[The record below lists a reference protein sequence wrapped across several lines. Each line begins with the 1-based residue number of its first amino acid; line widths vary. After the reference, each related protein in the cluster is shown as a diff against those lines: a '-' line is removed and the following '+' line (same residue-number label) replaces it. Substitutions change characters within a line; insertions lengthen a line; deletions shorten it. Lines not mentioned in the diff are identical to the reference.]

1 MPYDAVNEDIREQ
14 VIKRFQELENK
25 GAILYF
31 CRWNIGDPERTSTA
45 AGRWYSFHGKFIV
58 TDKSAISLSANLT
71 EQSELD
77 AILIYRDE
85 PEKIREF
92 NQKFDELLD
101 LFHKS
106 YSGYSGKIR
115 SLILGTEYPNAES
128 LLRVPKTIETDTHKD
143 HWVLDYP
150 SSLCPDDIALDD
162 RLYLCPFDVRGR
174 IIIQKLIQS
183 AEKYLY
189 ISTESFTDP
198 DIYNDIIKARLSGL
212 DVKILTGSTSM
223 DFSDRLQ
230 RMLRSLLASGIK
242 VNTTVNPLHAKLLIT
257 DHMLAVSSINLN
269 KINLGFSR
277 STHLWRENTETITL
291 SSNIEIVQLAKLQF
305 ENNFDQSINILAKL
319 AERIEGDVTALFRRY
334 FGLRSEREVKGLF
347 SRFILS
353 EEIAGKQVT
362 LKIGRIVREL
372 TTGRNIVR
380 KKDLVMA
387 LILHLLSDNKLK
399 YNQIEQK
406 LSSLNAQIDLDKL
419 LRDMIELGYIEQ
431 EEDYFKLKVVS
442 LF

>member
-1 MPYDAVNEDIREQ
+1 MIDFEFSQDVVSRIVNELAEAERYIRIAIFQLHHRAVFNALNEKLAQGLSVEIFTLPYDAVNEDIREQ

-45 AGRWYSFHGKFIV
+45 TGRWYSFHGKFIV

-101 LFHKS
+101 LFHNP

-128 LLRVPKTIETDTHKD
+128 LFQLPGTIETETHRD
-143 HWVLDYP
+143 HWILDYP
-150 SSLCPDDIALDD
+150 SSLCPDDITLDD
-162 RLYLCPFDVRGR
+162 GLYLCPFDVRGR

-198 DIYNDIIKARLSGL
+198 DIHNDLVKARLSGL
-212 DVKILTGSTSM
+212 DIKILTGATSM
-223 DFSDRLQ
+223 DFSDRMQ
-230 RMLRSLLASGIK
+230 QMLRSLLASGIK
-242 VNTTVNPLHAKLLIT
+242 ISTTANPLHAKLLIT
-257 DHMLAVSSINLN
+257 EHMLAVSSINLN
-269 KINLGFSR
+269 KN
-277 STHLWRENTETITL
+277 
-291 SSNIEIVQLAKLQF
+291 
-305 ENNFDQSINILAKL
+305 
-319 AERIEGDVTALFRRY
+319 
-334 FGLRSEREVKGLF
+334 
-347 SRFILS
+347 
-353 EEIAGKQVT
+353 
-362 LKIGRIVREL
+362 
-372 TTGRNIVR
+372 
-380 KKDLVMA
+380 
-387 LILHLLSDNKLK
+387 
-399 YNQIEQK
+399 
-406 LSSLNAQIDLDKL
+406 
-419 LRDMIELGYIEQ
+419 
-431 EEDYFKLKVVS
+431 
-442 LF
+442 